1 MTLAGL
7 PLSAFA
13 PERVD
18 AILGSTE
25 VARGDAAYL
34 SVVSAGLM
42 DPGRSPEEAL
52 RLVLD
57 LADGTRFQQRT
68 GDPDH
73 NEPVTLGEFSF
84 MLMLAHDIP
93 GGVWYRLFPGPR
105 YSFRELRA
113 RRIILEPGLQNQAVD
128 GDRSFRI
135 VTRLVAQGG
144 D

>member
-1 MTLAGL
+1 MTLVV
-7 PLSAFA
+7 LSSFAFE
-13 PERVD
+13 PNRVD
-18 AILGSTE
+18 SILERDAI
-25 VARGDAAYL
+25 ARGDAAYL

-42 DPGRSPEEAL
+42 DSGRSPEEAL

-57 LADGTRFQQRT
+57 LADGTRFQHRT

-135 VTRLVAQGG
+135 VTRLGAQGG